1 MKFLK
6 ARLKRAK
13 KRFVILQNEID
24 QGHRW
29 QEEAHNGE
37 LLQSNLYRIKKG
49 MQEIEVEDWEQDGNK
64 KLLKLD
70 PLKEPADQLKRQWRL
85 SQKLRNKLK
94 YSTQFAETTAK
105 EIEELEALIAHETAQ
120 ALINPDAQVP
130 QKKQEK
136 IPAPPKPKPKSHP
149 FREFKSEKGV
159 SIFIGKGAAN
169 NEQLTFSFANGLDL
183 WLHVASHSGC
193 HVVLKAGKDVDEESL
208 LDALQLT
215 LFFSKVQEDEITV
228 AECKNLKKVSGAK
241 KGLVQ
246 VGKHRTVFARQDAGR
261 LERIF
266 ARSHK
271 DPLYR

>member
-13 KRFVILQNEID
+13 KRFAILQNEIE

-29 QEEAHNGE
+29 QEEAHCAE

-49 MQEIEVEDWEQDGNK
+49 MQEIEVEDWEQGGNK
-64 KLLKLD
+64 KLLRLD

-94 YSTQFAETTAK
+94 YSIQFSEATVK
-105 EIEELEALIAHETAQ
+105 EIEELEVLIAQETVQAQ
-120 ALINPDAQVP
+120 LHPDARVP

-136 IPAPPKPKPKSHP
+136 TAAQPKPRSHP
-149 FREFKSEKGV
+149 FREFKSAKGV

-169 NEQLTFSFANGLDL
+169 NEELTFSFAKGLDL
-183 WLHVASHSGC
+183 WMHVANHSGC
-193 HVVLKAGKDVDEESL
+193 HVVLKAGKDVDEDSL

-228 AECKNLKKVSGAK
+228 AECKNLKKVKGAK

-246 VGKHRTVFARQDAGR
+246 VGKHQTVFAKQDPER
-261 LERIF
+261 LEQIF
-266 ARSHK
+266 ARSRI
-271 DPLYR
+271 DPLNR